1 MKKITKFFVLFLLG
15 IISIGALTSCKNK
28 GGGGDDDNN
37 NNNNSDEPKVEIT
50 PDEDHPL

>member
-15 IISIGALTSCKNK
+15 IISIGALTSCD
-28 GGGGDDDNN
+28 GCGDDD
-37 NNNNSDEPKVEIT
+37 DPIVEIT

>member
-15 IISIGALTSCKNK
+15 VISIGALTSCKTTD

-37 NNNNSDEPKVEIT
+37 NSDDPKVEIT

>member
-15 IISIGALTSCKNK
+15 VISIGALTSCK
-28 GGGGDDDNN
+28 DEEEDNN
-37 NNNNSDEPKVEIT
+37 NNNNSDDPKVEIT